1 MWFKRKKMLKWDHF
15 ICSPQTGSR
24 LKDTVENQIR
34 SDQSLSRVR
43 LFATPWIAA
52 HQASLSITSWK
63 WKIPNVIGLSL
74 FAKRLEEIGNGSS
87 ECFMHI
93 RINLS
98 TIKISERTKT
108 LCFWPWWKTFL
119 KTGSKKSRSH
129 HSKISNLYTT
139 KVIWY
144 LAKLIQLCKI

>member
-1 MWFKRKKMLKWDHF
+1 MLKWDHF

-24 LKDTVENQIR
+24 PKDTVENQIR

-43 LFATPWIAA
+43 LFATPCIAA
-52 HQASLSITSWK
+52 RQASLSITSWK

-74 FAKRLEEIGNGSS
+74 FTKRLEEIGNGSS
-87 ECFMHI
+87 ECFTHI

-119 KTGSKKSRSH
+119 KRGLKKAEVITQRFQ
-129 HSKISNLYTT
+129 ISILQ
-139 KVIWY
+139 K
-144 LAKLIQLCKI
+144 